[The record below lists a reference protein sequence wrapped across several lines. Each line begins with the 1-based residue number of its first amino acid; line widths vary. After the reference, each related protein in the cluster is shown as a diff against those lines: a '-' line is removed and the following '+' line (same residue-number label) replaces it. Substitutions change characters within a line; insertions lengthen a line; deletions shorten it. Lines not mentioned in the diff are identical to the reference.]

1 MKQKEE
7 LGQLPNCFIP
17 FEESMDEFVLPEKF
31 TFPFY
36 YEPHPIS
43 IFAAKKLQVYL
54 ETQSDWKHNFYATE
68 GTDEMAIG
76 KMFGVLVVKT
86 KDNRLGYLAAFSGKL
101 ANENHH
107 AKFVPPVFDMLRE
120 DGFFV
125 AGVKVINA
133 INQAIKDLETKEE
146 YLAYQSYL
154 KAEIELSEA
163 RLAFKRKQMKED
175 KKRRKATREAGRNRL
190 SPQAFKVLEQ
200 ELKDESLGQQYYY
213 KQLVKFWKARIAM
226 TQAEV
231 AIYEN
236 ELMALKEA
244 RKEKSAALQR
254 QLFNQYVFLNK
265 DKEEKSLYDIFL
277 PTINDVP
284 PAGAGECAAPKLLQY
299 AFLHDMKPIALAEF
313 WWGES
318 PKSAIR
324 KHGYFYPA
332 CRGKCEPILG
342 HMLAGIPMDEN
353 PMLTNPAEGKTID
366 ILYEDEDLLVIN
378 KPADFFSVPGITI
391 KDSVLLRMKQR
402 YPTATGP
409 LTVHRLDMST
419 SGLMLIA
426 KKKEIHKSLQYQ
438 FIKRTI
444 KKRYVALLDG
454 YVDGAGGFIDLPHRV
469 DLDDRPRQI
478 VCFEHGKNARTKWE
492 VIERSNNQTRV
503 YFYPITGRTHQLRVH
518 AAHPLGLNVPI
529 IGDDLY
535 GKKGERLLLHAES
548 IEFVHPVTKELMT
561 MQVDPEF

>member
-1 MKQKEE
+1 MKQQQK
-7 LGQLPNCFIP
+7 LGQENCFIP
-17 FEESMDEFVLPEKF
+17 FEESMDSYVLPEKF

-36 YEPHPIS
+36 YEPHPLGLL
-43 IFAAKKLQVYL
+43 AANKLQNYL
-54 ETQSDWKHNFYATE
+54 ETQSDWEHNFYTKE
-68 GTDEMAIG
+68 GDKEVAIG
-76 KMFGVLVVKT
+76 KMFGVLVVQT

-107 AKFVPPVFDMLRE
+107 SMFVPPVFDMLKD

-125 AGVKVINA
+125 TGVKIINK
-133 INQAIKDLETKEE
+133 INQAIKILEENE
-146 YLAYQSYL
+146 DYFAYQEYL
-154 KAEIELSEA
+154 KAETELVEV
-163 RLAFKRKQMKED
+163 RLAFKRQQMKQD
-175 KKRRKATREAGRNRL
+175 KNRRKAERTAGRENL
-190 SPQAFKVLEQ
+190 SPDAFKVLEQ
-200 ELKDESLGQQYYY
+200 SLKDESLGHQYYY
-213 KQLVKFWKARIAM
+213 KQTVKFWKGRLAR
-226 TQAEV
+226 TQEGLDV
-231 AIYEN
+231 YQDQ
-236 ELMALKEA
+236 LDALKEA
-244 RKEKSAALQR
+244 RKTRSAGIQK
-254 QLFNQYVFLNK
+254 QLFNQYVFLNQE
-265 DKEEKSLYDIFL
+265 KEEKSLYEIFL

-299 AFLHDMKPIALAEF
+299 AFLHHLKPVALAEF

-318 PKSAIR
+318 PKSEIR

-342 HMLAGIPMDEN
+342 HMLGGMSMDDN

-366 ILYEDEDLLVIN
+366 IIYEDEDLLVVN
-378 KPADFFSVPGITI
+378 KPADFFSVPGISI
-391 KDSVLLRMKQR
+391 KDSVSLRMKQR
-402 YPTATGP
+402 YPNATGP

-426 KKKEIHKSLQYQ
+426 KKKEIHKRLQYQ

-454 YVDGAGGFIDLPHRV
+454 NVVGEGGFIDLPHRV

-492 VIERSNNQTRV
+492 VIGRSNNQTRV

-518 AAHPLGLNVPI
+518 SAHPMGLNIPI

-535 GKKGERLLLHAES
+535 GKKGKRLLLHAES
-548 IEFVHPVTKELMT
+548 IEFEHPVTRENIKV
-561 MQVDPEF
+561 QVDPEF

>member
-1 MKQKEE
+1 MKQQKTS
-7 LGQLPNCFIP
+7 GQATCFIP
-17 FEESMDEFVLPEKF
+17 FEESMDNYVLPEKF

-36 YEPHPIS
+36 YEPHPLS
-43 IFAAKKLQVYL
+43 LLAAKKLQNYIKN
-54 ETQSDWKHNFYATE
+54 QSDWDHNFYTKE
-68 GTDEMAIG
+68 GEEAPAIG
-76 KMFGVLVVKT
+76 KMFGVLVVQTQDKG
-86 KDNRLGYLAAFSGKL
+86 LGYLAAFSGKL

-107 AKFVPPVFDMLRE
+107 PMFVPPVFDMLKE

-125 AGVKVINA
+125 TGVKVINR
-133 INQAIKDLETKEE
+133 INQEIKSLEENPE
-146 YLAYQSYL
+146 YLAYQQYL
-154 KAEIELSEA
+154 KNETELVET
-163 RLAFKRKQMKED
+163 RLAFKRQQMKQD
-175 KKRRKATREAGRNRL
+175 KNRRKAERELGKKNL
-190 SPQAFKVLEQ
+190 STEAFKRLEQ
-200 ELKDESLGQQYYY
+200 ALKDESLGQQYYY
-213 KQLVKFWKARIAM
+213 KQLVKFWKARLRM
-226 TQAEV
+226 TQEGL
-231 AIYEN
+231 
-236 ELMALKEA
+236 ELYQNQLDALKEA
-244 RKEKSAALQR
+244 RKTKSAALQK

-265 DKEEKSLYDIFL
+265 DKEEKSLYEIFL

-318 PKSAIR
+318 PKSEIR
-324 KHGYFYPA
+324 KEGYFYPA

-342 HMLAGIPMDEN
+342 HMLAGIPMDDN

-366 ILYEDEDLLVIN
+366 ILYEDADLLVVN
-378 KPADFFSVPGITI
+378 KPADFFSVPGIHI
-391 KDSVLLRMKQR
+391 KDSVALRMKQR
-402 YPTATGP
+402 YPDATGP

-454 YVDGAGGFIDLPHRV
+454 NVAGEGGFIDLPHRV

-492 VIERSNNQTRV
+492 VIERSNHQTRV

-518 AAHPLGLNVPI
+518 AAHPMGLNVPI
-529 IGDDLY
+529 VGDDLY

-548 IEFVHPVTKELMT
+548 IEFVHPVTKERMKV
-561 MQVDPEF
+561 QVDPAF